1 MPYDAGE
8 IIIDIGPALPP
19 SLSQPILY
27 ARRRQSVQT
36 PNPERSHVAGCM
48 TGTGSRSPRAA
59 RSRVLSGAAS
69 RDDRRDGEGGTLRG
83 FANCPLLGSAAQGCQ
98 HPPHTACTKHTKHA
112 WPWRGATGRGA
123 MCVTCVAHF
132 GQTANRRR
140 TSDERTGAPQAERPG
155 RPIPRVPKHAL
166 GGIGTQMPIGT
177 CKLWSK

>member
-1 MPYDAGE
+1 M
-8 IIIDIGPALPP
+8 
-19 SLSQPILY
+19 Q
-27 ARRRQSVQT
+27 
-36 PNPERSHVAGCM
+36 

-155 RPIPRVPKHAL
+155 RPIPGL
-166 GGIGTQMPIGT
+166 GGVSYTNWGWFPIRYVSWCILHVSCMYPEGYMYPL
-177 CKLWSK
+177 CILMYLKCILNALLHSKRIHVS